1 MTDKFWAIRETI
13 GKYLPLPPVP
23 ANLVNVTK
31 KGEYGSVEMKFVS
44 SILPGVG
51 KLHKSR
57 YVISNVCL
65 NSFFELKN
73 HLSGLSPII
82 L

>member
-1 MTDKFWAIRETI
+1 MTDKFWSIRETI

-23 ANLVNVTK
+23 DNIVNVTK
-31 KGEYGSVEMKFVS
+31 KGEYGSVKMKFVS
-44 SILPGVG
+44 SILPGIG

-57 YVISNVCL
+57 SDA
-65 NSFFELKN
+65 
-73 HLSGLSPII
+73 SPVFI